1 MARRPDPVEFDH
13 PLSVDQV
20 KALARRLGMLSTPGV
35 IEAYRRAHLACSMTG
50 DNLPRAADIQEFVVA
65 WKIMRAWA
73 LRRSH
78 DRH

>member
-13 PLSVDQV
+13 PLSIDEV
-20 KALARRLGMLSTPGV
+20 KDLARRLGMLSTHGV
-35 IEAYRRAHLACSMTG
+35 MEAYRRAYQSCSMT
-50 DNLPRAADIQEFVVA
+50 DDHLPRAADIQELVIA